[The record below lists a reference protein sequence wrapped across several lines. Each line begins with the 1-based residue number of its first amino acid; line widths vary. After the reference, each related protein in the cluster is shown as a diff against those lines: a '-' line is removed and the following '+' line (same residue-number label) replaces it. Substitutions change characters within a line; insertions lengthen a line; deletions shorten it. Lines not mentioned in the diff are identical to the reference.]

1 MRDYLKASSSTKSF
15 TAAKAA
21 LTRLL
26 TISFDMCESEY
37 CTFASTMASGLSG
50 NATNTSFEKGY
61 RGDLNAMLKVG
72 ERPVKLRRE
81 LCILMHIIFTKIQK
95 HQFMLNGGSNVYRL
109 FHCRTKTS
117 RDKFPVYIALFTFI
131 FQITLTGYVVAQLY
145 NNFREQVYADTQ
157 NLRNIPLAA
166 LTFLYSAILAK
177 PIMSEVPEGFKIFGS
192 YGVLQTLD
200 YIVNGV
206 LPIVLLVSGFF
217 VIWGQQSYIEAVL
230 NTAALLFVPMIDDEL
245 PQVLGF
251 RPESIVKNFLIH
263 EAMEEFDRLHVG
275 DITER
280 KRLKMKF
287 YKDAIALGM
296 GIQFADHL
304 ITNGTEQGSS
314 HTDGVLF
321 QPFQV
326 RKGKTKDNGDQIDP
340 SSFITE
346 NCLIKKITWKFTV
359 YKPNPNTSQPRVG
372 YLKIEM
378 LNGQTVEVKRTFE
391 EGNVGLCSEEYS
403 LKGVYMITMF
413 QISTDILRLRV
424 CGSRTA
430 GDFEAAMNY
439 YALWPMSSNAEKLL
453 KIDQANGGEMKPLLD
468 NEHRV

>member
-1 MRDYLKASSSTKSF
+1 
-15 TAAKAA
+15 
-21 LTRLL
+21 
-26 TISFDMCESEY
+26 
-37 CTFASTMASGLSG
+37 
-50 NATNTSFEKGY
+50 
-61 RGDLNAMLKVG
+61 
-72 ERPVKLRRE
+72 
-81 LCILMHIIFTKIQK
+81 
-95 HQFMLNGGSNVYRL
+95 MLNGGSNVYRL

-287 YKDAIALGM
+287 YKDAIALGR
-296 GIQFADHL
+296 F
-304 ITNGTEQGSS
+304 S
-314 HTDGVLF
+314 
-321 QPFQV
+321 
-326 RKGKTKDNGDQIDP
+326 
-340 SSFITE
+340 
-346 NCLIKKITWKFTV
+346 
-359 YKPNPNTSQPRVG
+359 
-372 YLKIEM
+372 
-378 LNGQTVEVKRTFE
+378 
-391 EGNVGLCSEEYS
+391 
-403 LKGVYMITMF
+403 
-413 QISTDILRLRV
+413 
-424 CGSRTA
+424 
-430 GDFEAAMNY
+430 
-439 YALWPMSSNAEKLL
+439 
-453 KIDQANGGEMKPLLD
+453 
-468 NEHRV
+468 